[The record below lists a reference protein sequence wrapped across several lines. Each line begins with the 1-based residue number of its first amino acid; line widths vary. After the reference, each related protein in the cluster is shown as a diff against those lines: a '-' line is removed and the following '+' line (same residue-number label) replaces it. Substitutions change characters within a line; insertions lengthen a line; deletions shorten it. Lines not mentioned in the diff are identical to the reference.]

1 MSALLLLAGCA
12 SSVYLNEDQRA
23 AQRCYDETPPGIDR
37 GGLLIRNR
45 ETAWLASQI
54 NANRPS
60 SQVDIDAVVACIDR
74 YVNEKR
80 QRAVH

>member
-12 SSVYLNEDQRA
+12 SGVSLNEDQRA
-23 AQRCYDETPPGIDR
+23 AQRCYDETPPGVSR
-37 GGLLIRNR
+37 GGLLIRDR
-45 ETAWLASQI
+45 DTAWLASQI

-60 SQVDIDAVVACIDR
+60 SQVDSDAVLACIDR